1 MKFLMLILIS
11 GFSLGHGAKNGPLS
25 KSVVHRVDSS
35 KLEQCH
41 YRFPDGTRCTE
52 LVWKPAKF
60 CPRHRGS

>member
-1 MKFLMLILIS
+1 MKLLLLVLLS
-11 GFSLGHGAKNGPLS
+11 GFSLGHGPKNGPTA
-25 KSVVHRVDSS
+25 KHPGTRIDSS